1 MKQFGIIL
9 AVTCVGEFL
18 HYFLPLP
25 IPSSIYGLVLMLVL
39 LCTHALKI
47 EDVRDTAE
55 FLIEIMPMMFI
66 PAAVGLLVAWSSL
79 KPVIFPVL
87 VITIVSTIL
96 VMGVTGV
103 VTQTVM
109 RARKKLTSRTDTVI
123 SQEAAESRQERNMIP
138 LDRKIKLKIRI
149 RVVRGLRWK
158 RDHIDKKF
166 GKKGRRNDFRRRCD
180 GRDRN
185 GSFSADPAHYFLQNE
200 KV

>member
-79 KPVIFPVL
+79 KPV
-87 VITIVSTIL
+87 STIL

-103 VTQTVM
+103 VTQAVM

-166 GKKGRRNDFRRRCD
+166 GKKGSS
-180 GRDRN
+180 N
-185 GSFSADPAHYFLQNE
+185 GSD
-200 KV
+200 K